1 MTRGRKVL
9 SLDEFE
15 NQHRD
20 HEEDVLQ
27 NDENAL
33 ANGASKTHNH
43 NGRKHQ
49 KPLRE
54 DPDVNQLLKTVSN
67 DASLSRLSIKL
78 DSSNHLDSSI
88 MPANSQEEEQIIGN
102 PLAFSVLQ
110 NKFKDT
116 KESRETEADVAQH
129 RHEYVPKESDEA
141 KTKQRRPT
149 LGVLLKSFL
158 RFKYNGVPSI
168 PEQLLRDQDEEGK
181 EHQETSADEHPVPP
195 KLTQRPSRFGS
206 IFRTG
211 DSGPDGLLSEAYWK
225 KRFNFHKKPKDKK
238 AVQTHQKEQSTL
250 DRMIQ
255 ERAEL
260 LVGALGNGAP
270 AIGLLASCLLEDEHG
285 IARAPLLLN
294 LLVFK
299 VTDISPHISTR
310 VRRFRID
317 LEYGVTNQRLKWSVQ
332 KTAKDLLYLHSKLK
346 LSNFRVHSSKSLN
359 LPSCPTPPIRSSKN
373 SKTRQKSTSNTQP
386 DLVDLNA
393 EARHRSANSKRDS
406 LKLENGTN
414 HEADHPSDARNG
426 SNNDGVNRYQNDA
439 SNNDGVRKNGT
450 HNGSNGGE
458 FLFHITEHN
467 EDANSIDPIELQDDS
482 QPTEAQKLG
491 SESFN
496 VLNNAVEAD
505 NRPIGFLARSNSEVE
520 SHLKQKRKPL
530 MSHSL
535 LGDMESLLA
544 PLARLR
550 SNLSSLSGGSFGED
564 GRQNS
569 KMSKIEKN
577 EEYIKAVED
586 YLAKVITIIGLKPQS
601 NKLFQFFEVSP
612 LSSLLCYETG
622 YSGKQGLVHIGGNTK
637 SQGWRVGHFR
647 ANDLRGMI
655 SRRSHKWL
663 LIRHSYVTYVSNINS
678 TSPLEVFMVDGSFK
692 ITFKLEKEEELLKS
706 EESDSDTDLDDS
718 SIALKVIAES
728 EIDAVS
734 SSIFNHLKITLEN
747 NERKLVLLPRSRREQ
762 LQWIASLN
770 KMKNS
775 TVWAE
780 KHRFDSFA
788 PIRENVLAQ
797 WFVDGRDYFWA
808 VSSALEMAKDVIYI
822 HDWWLS
828 PELYMRRPGNGNQQ
842 WRLDRIL
849 QRKAQ
854 QGVKIFVIVYRNV
867 GSTVATD
874 SLYTKHSLINL
885 HPENIHVIRSPNQ
898 LLQNTFFWAHH
909 EKLCIIDQTIA
920 FLGGVDLCF
929 GRYDTPDHV
938 LADDSK
944 LDFQSLS
951 SEFRPAKEEYKEFQ
965 TFPGK
970 DYSNPRVKDF
980 FELEKPY
987 ETMYDREKVPR
998 MPWHDVHMV
1007 TSGKV
1012 ARDLA
1017 RHFVQRWNYLLRQK
1031 RPSRFTPLLTPPSDM
1046 TDEEVEMLGLSGTCE
1061 IQLLRSS
1068 GSWALGLKE
1077 HEQSIQNAYLKLIET
1092 SEHFVYIENQFFI
1105 TACFIDGTE
1114 IKNRIGDALVDR
1126 IIRAHE
1132 NNENWRAVIVIPLMP
1147 GFESQVDEPDGSSVR
1162 VIMQCQYMS
1171 ISRGTTSI
1179 FAKLRKYGIDPD
1191 DYIQFYSLRKWG
1203 RIGPDRTLVTEQLY
1217 IHAKTMIVD
1226 DRAAIIGSAN
1236 INERSMRGVRDSEVA
1251 AVIRDKETIETNMAG
1266 EPWKAG
1272 KFPHTLRC
1280 RLMREHLGIDVDIFE
1295 IVERRFA
1302 HFERVAKSAEGM
1314 RFATSAFYKPENVL
1328 LSAMV
1333 EIASRDILG
1342 ERDGT
1347 NRFKKFNTFRNIDN
1361 SSLRYYDE
1369 DIPDEE
1375 DDVEPLPLPVS
1386 FNNRTGAHE
1395 ANKGIRDKKKL
1406 SYDQRVQHNENH
1418 AKDVYGDG
1426 IDKYRSKLAKKAR
1439 LNSSKF
1445 LKELANKQMKT
1456 NHTDIFLP
1464 DVQDVKEFLESDDSD
1479 MLEEM
1484 DEESEAIIS
1493 ERNKERWRL
1502 LKKLSYLQRVSAK
1515 AKADR
1520 DAESKKRANAGYST
1534 PTNTLA
1540 TTDDLKSK
1548 RDRGD
1553 SNANDKESRGSPNPP
1568 GSANVPFAREAEQTM
1583 TSIKVQTEVASE
1595 SVPITTLS
1603 EEGVRDLMDSILPQ
1617 GMPHFSN
1624 FIDPY
1629 EFEDPLSVEIFDNW
1643 IEHARINTELYRLVF
1658 HSQPDDLVLTWKDYK
1673 RYGKLNKAF
1682 GVLQEREAKYR
1693 RQNRSFATADSDSDE
1708 EGIEKADNTFDMSSL
1723 ANDIGLLGEAPPSAH
1738 ASSTNLSK
1746 AGQKKRLLKF
1756 SLNSEAIEEEETP
1769 AESEETSQ
1777 RDQESHSGDST
1788 QTPPSR
1794 DTDHSHVPHHTNGTI
1809 GGVKRRK
1816 RLISMSTKRAHMENK
1831 IFDRATAE
1839 RLLSEI
1845 RGHLVIFPCDWL
1857 MSELEGGNWFYNTDR
1872 LPPIDI
1878 YD

>member
-1 MTRGRKVL
+1 MTPGKKVL
-9 SLDEFE
+9 TLDEFE
-15 NQHRD
+15 STN
-20 HEEDVLQ
+20 ENGKTL
-27 NDENAL
+27 NDENAVS
-33 ANGASKTHNH
+33 NKGPNSHTHTH
-43 NGRKHQ
+43 KQPKKHA
-49 KPLRE
+49 KLRE
-54 DPDVNQLLKTVSN
+54 EEDVNELLKTVSN
-67 DASLSRLSIKL
+67 DASLNRLSVNL
-78 DSSNHLDSSI
+78 GGSQHLE
-88 MPANSQEEEQIIGN
+88 NSTMLGETQDDEQIIGN
-102 PLAFSVLQ
+102 TLGFSVFGS
-110 NKFKDT
+110 KFKDT
-116 KESRETEADVAQH
+116 KESREAENDATQH
-129 RHEYVPKESDEA
+129 RHEYVGKESDDNKA
-141 KTKQRRPT
+141 RTKRPS
-149 LGVLLKSFL
+149 LGALLKSFL
-158 RFKYNGVPSI
+158 RFKYNGI
-168 PEQLLRDQDEEGK
+168 PNVNELAQHENEEEGRGGK
-181 EHQETSADEHPVPP
+181 EHQHDVSGTEGAPVPP
-195 KLTQRPSRFGS
+195 KLVQRQSRFGS
-206 IFRTG
+206 IFRSET
-211 DSGPDGLLSEAYWK
+211 GPDGLLSEAYWK
-225 KRFNFHKKPKDKK
+225 RRFNFHKKPPAKDKK
-238 AVQTHQKEQSTL
+238 ALQTHLKEQSTL
-250 DRMIQ
+250 DNMIQ
-255 ERAEL
+255 ERAQL
-260 LVGALGNGAP
+260 LVGALGSGAP
-270 AIGLLASCLLEDEHG
+270 AISLLASCLLEDEHG

-299 VTDISPHISTR
+299 VTDISPHVNTR

-317 LEYGVTNQRLKWSVQ
+317 FEYGVTNQRLKWSVQ

-346 LSNFRVHSSKSLN
+346 LTNFRVHSSKSLN
-359 LPSCPTPPIRSSKN
+359 LPSCPTPPIRTAKKQKTKMKSFANPKSEKLE
-373 SKTRQKSTSNTQP
+373 SKTSRPKGDATGNEGISNPETGINNDKISSN
-386 DLVDLNA
+386 DLSND
-393 EARHRSANSKRDS
+393 RS
-406 LKLENGTN
+406 
-414 HEADHPSDARNG
+414 
-426 SNNDGVNRYQNDA
+426 SNNGA
-439 SNNDGVRKNGT
+439 LHANGQ
-450 HNGSNGGE
+450 E
-458 FLFHITEHN
+458 ALFHISEQN
-467 EDANSIDPIELQDDS
+467 EDDNSIAPRSPSDLKSDEPKTMQMLQNVSGPEIEIRDGQLHESSTKIDGEQR
-482 QPTEAQKLG
+482 QPSK
-491 SESFN
+491 
-496 VLNNAVEAD
+496 AV
-505 NRPIGFLARSNSEVE
+505 
-520 SHLKQKRKPL
+520 KRKAL
-530 MSHSL
+530 ITHSL
-535 LGDMESLLA
+535 VGEMESLLV

-550 SNLSSLSGGSFGED
+550 SNLSSLSGVSFGDE
-564 GRQNS
+564 GKRS
-569 KMSKIEKN
+569 KVEKN
-577 EEYIKAVED
+577 DEYIKAVEV
-586 YLAKVITIIGLKPQS
+586 YLSKIISIIGLKPQS

-622 YSGKQGLVHIGGNTK
+622 YSGKQGLVHIGGTTK

-678 TSPLEVFMVDGSFK
+678 TSPLEVFLVDGGFK
-692 ITFKLEKEEELLKS
+692 IIFNLERDEELLKS
-706 EESDSDTDLDDS
+706 ESSDSDTDLDDS

-728 EIDAVS
+728 EVETVN

-762 LQWIASLN
+762 LQWIGSLN

-775 TVWAE
+775 TIWAE
-780 KHRFDSFA
+780 KHRFGSFA

-920 FLGGVDLCF
+920 FLGGIDLCF

-938 LADDSK
+938 LVDDSK
-944 LDFQSLS
+944 LDFQSLN
-951 SEFRPAKEEYKEFQ
+951 SEFRPAQEEYSRFQ

-980 FELEKPY
+980 FELDKPY
-987 ETMYDREKVPR
+987 ESMYDREKVPR

-1046 TDEEVEMLGLSGTCE
+1046 TDEEVEMLGLTGTCE

-1077 HEQSIQNAYLKLIET
+1077 HEQSIQHAYLKLIET

-1132 NNENWRAVIVIPLMP
+1132 NNESWRAVIVIPLMP

-1162 VIMQCQYMS
+1162 VIMQCQFMS
-1171 ISRGTTSI
+1171 ISRGSTSI

-1251 AVIRDKETIETNMAG
+1251 AVIRDKETIETTMAG

-1272 KFPHTLRC
+1272 KFPHSLRC
-1280 RLMREHLGIDVDIFE
+1280 RLMREHLGIDVDIYE

-1302 HFERVAKSAEGM
+1302 YFERVAKSPEGL
-1314 RFATSAFYKPENVL
+1314 RYATSAFYKPENVL

-1347 NRFKKFNTFRNIDN
+1347 SRFNKFNSSRNVDVSN
-1361 SSLRYYDE
+1361 LRYFDE
-1369 DIPDEE
+1369 DLPEEE
-1375 DDVEPLPLPVS
+1375 DDVKPLPLPVS

-1406 SYDQRVQHNENH
+1406 SYDQRVQHNDSH
-1418 AKDVYGDG
+1418 TKDVYGEG

-1456 NHTDIFLP
+1456 NPTDLFLP
-1464 DVQDVKEFLESDDSD
+1464 DEQAVKEFLELDDSD
-1479 MLEEM
+1479 MIDEM
-1484 DEESEAIIS
+1484 DRESEDIIS
-1493 ERNKERWRL
+1493 ARNKERWRL
-1502 LKKLSYLQRVSAK
+1502 LKKISYLQRVTAK
-1515 AKADR
+1515 AKAER
-1520 DAESKKRANAGYST
+1520 ESEYKKRGDAGYNSH
-1534 PTNTLA
+1534 NT
-1540 TTDDLKSK
+1540 
-1548 RDRGD
+1548 
-1553 SNANDKESRGSPNPP
+1553 SNADDMKQQLLLTKVVKGEISDRESRGSPNPP
-1568 GSANVPFAREAEQTM
+1568 GSANVPFIKDEQGM
-1583 TSIKVQTEVASE
+1583 TSIKVQTDVASE
-1595 SVPITTLS
+1595 SVPITSLT
-1603 EEGVRDLMDSILPQ
+1603 EEGVRDLMDSIIPKNL
-1617 GMPHFSN
+1617 PHFSN

-1629 EFEDPLSVEIFDNW
+1629 DFEDPMSVELFDNW
-1643 IEHARINTELYRLVF
+1643 VEHARINTEIFRWVF
-1658 HSQPDDLVLTWKDYK
+1658 HTQPDDMVLTWKDYK

-1693 RQNRSFATADSDSDE
+1693 RQNRSFIAEDTDSDDE
-1708 EGIEKADNTFDMSSL
+1708 ESGDKADTTFDMSSL
-1723 ANDIGLLGEAPPSAH
+1723 ANDYGLLGEAPPSAH
-1738 ASSTNLSK
+1738 SSTSNLNK
-1746 AGQKKRLLKF
+1746 VNGRKKQIKF
-1756 SLNSEAIEEEETP
+1756 NMNSVAEEEQGTESSTTP
-1769 AESEETSQ
+1769 
-1777 RDQESHSGDST
+1777 DQESQSESST
-1788 QTPPSR
+1788 TSQEPPNLTREQYQGQAPPQINAGSK
-1794 DTDHSHVPHHTNGTI
+1794 P
-1809 GGVKRRK
+1809 RK
-1816 RLISMSTKRAHMENK
+1816 RLISMSAKRAHMDNK
-1831 IFDRATAE
+1831 IFDRNTAE

-1845 RGHLVIFPCDWL
+1845 RGHLVIFPSDWL